1 MPDHKRIEGPV
12 RVDVASYPMTVL
24 LAMGLD
30 ETVVSKVMPLF
41 KLVHI
46 PAGTITLSVGECWS
60 DLMIIQ
66 QGIFRL
72 YYLDANGKE
81 SNKGFFRE
89 GQILA
94 PTARVA
100 LEQPSLFYIEAL
112 TDIEAFQCDYQAMA
126 DALGSLPHR
135 ELTYRLMEDLL
146 DEKIWREVMFLQLD
160 AAGRYE
166 AFVRDFPALHERIP
180 LHHLASYLGM
190 TDVTLSRIRARRR
203 RLIKC

>member
-1 MPDHKRIEGPV
+1 MPDRKQTEGPV
-12 RVDVASYPMTVL
+12 CVDMATYPMAVL
-24 LAMGLD
+24 LSMGLD
-30 ETVVSKVMPLF
+30 DVVVSKVMPLF
-41 KLVHI
+41 KPVHI
-46 PAGTITLSVGECWS
+46 PAGAITLSIGERWN

-66 QGIFRL
+66 RGIFRL

-81 SNKGFFRE
+81 SNKGFFHE

-112 TDIEAFQCDYQAMA
+112 TDVDAFQCDYQAMA
-126 DALGSLPHR
+126 DGLGSLPYR
-135 ELTYRLMEDLL
+135 ELSYRLMENLL
-146 DEKIWREVMFLQLD
+146 DDKIRREVMFLQLD
-160 AAGRYE
+160 ATGRYE

-203 RLIKC
+203 SLIKC